1 MGKIYYLMGKSA
13 TGKDT
18 IYKKLLAEC
27 PKLKKIVLYTTRP
40 KRDGETDG
48 VEYYFTSEEQL
59 RKYVDQGKLI
69 EWRTYETIHGPWSYA
84 TVDDGQIRLETA
96 DYLAIGTLESYEK
109 LRRYYGEEAVVPLYV
124 TVDDGMRL
132 ERALQRERL
141 QKVPRYQELCR
152 RFLADEEDFSRE
164 NLKRCGIKSA
174 YVNENL
180 EECVRQIK
188 EEISK
193 SW

>member
-18 IYKKLLAEC
+18 IYKKLLEEC
-27 PKLKKIVLYTTRP
+27 PELKKIVLYTTRP

-59 RKYVDQGKLI
+59 KRYADQGKLI
-69 EWRTYETIHGPWSYA
+69 EWRTYETVHGPWSYA
-84 TVDDGQIRLETA
+84 TVDDGQVRLETA
-96 DYLAIGTLESYEK
+96 DYLAIGTLESYET
-109 LRRYYGEEAVVPLYV
+109 LRGYYGAEAVVPLYV
-124 TVDDGMRL
+124 TVEDGIRL
-132 ERALQRERL
+132 ERALQRERM
-141 QKVPRYQELCR
+141 QKAPRYQELCR

-164 NLKRCGIKSA
+164 NLERCEIKRA

-180 EECVRQIK
+180 EECVCRIK
-188 EEISK
+188 ETIHK